1 MRVVVA
7 DDSVL
12 LREGLVRL
20 LTEDGL
26 EVVGAAHDESSAL
39 AAVAATNPDMVV
51 LVVRMPPT
59 FSDEGIRAACQI
71 RADHPEIGVLLL
83 SQHVHVG
90 GALELFERGRGGLG
104 YLLKDRVIE
113 IDGFLDAVR
122 RIAAGGSV
130 IDPAIVAALVSRR
143 DPAQPLDVLT
153 GRELDVLSLMAEGL
167 SNRAIA
173 TRLVLSLRTVETHV
187 NSVFAKLDLVPT
199 TEEHRRVR
207 AVVTYLA
214 HRA

>member
-1 MRVVVA
+1 MVA

-20 LTEDGL
+20 LAEDGID
-26 EVVGAAHDESSAL
+26 VVAVAHDESSAL
-39 AAVAATNPDMVV
+39 EAVAATNPDMVV
-51 LVVRMPPT
+51 LDVRMPPT
-59 FSDEGIRAACQI
+59 FSDEGIRAARQI
-71 RADHPEIGVLLL
+71 RADRPEIALLLL

-90 GALELFERGRGGLG
+90 GALELFERDRGGLG

-122 RIAAGGSV
+122 RVAAGGSV
-130 IDPAIVAALVSRR
+130 VDPAIVAALVSRR

-153 GRELDVLSLMAEGL
+153 ERELDVLSLMAEGL
-167 SNRAIA
+167 SNRAVA
-173 TRLVLSLRTVETHV
+173 ARLVLSLRTVETHV
-187 NSVFAKLDLVPT
+187 NNVFLKLGLGPT